1 MPQQS
6 TLQRNRFLLP
16 QEGGFLP
23 QIDMLANIVLEI
35 GIGVGGL
42 LLGGVGGWLFL
53 RATAGG
59 TIRLARREAQQ
70 IISTSKTEGD
80 AEKQKIELETERQA
94 NKRRSALDTE
104 IADAR
109 SEIKKDQARLEKRE
123 DNLDSKLD
131 QVAERQTKLDEIRSL
146 LDTQTKELDEAQE
159 SLKGRVGELKKRLEE
174 VSGMSTEQAK
184 NQLLEE
190 IRQDTEHDANELI
203 QQIID
208 EATQNARSKSRE
220 ITLQAIQRY
229 AGEHVA
235 ESTVRTVRIASDD
248 MKGRVIGREGRNI
261 RALEQATGVDI
272 LVDDTPGIISVSCF
286 DPIRRA
292 IAGRSLEKLVADG
305 RVHPSRIEEVVE
317 SVRLE
322 VDEQIVKGGNAAVME
337 ANIRGLHPKIVEAMG
352 RMHFR
357 TSYGQNILRHSIEVA
372 FLCQVIAD
380 ELGLDGELARRC
392 GFLHDI
398 GKAMDHEVEGT
409 HPQIGMDYCKKYGE
423 KAEAVLNA
431 VAGHHGDIP
440 STTPYTPIVMAADAI
455 SSARPGARRES
466 MEAYVKRLEQL
477 EAIAKEQDGVDESYA
492 IQAGREVRVIVD
504 AKSVGDGEAFAMAK
518 RIASRIEEEM
528 TFPGEIKVTVLR
540 EVRAEATAH

>member
-203 QQIID
+203 QQIVD
-208 EATQNARSKSRE
+208 EATQNARAKSRE

>member
-80 AEKQKIELETERQA
+80 AEKQKIELETERQS

>member
-1 MPQQS
+1 
-6 TLQRNRFLLP
+6 
-16 QEGGFLP
+16 
-23 QIDMLANIVLEI
+23 MLANIVLEI

-59 TIRLARREAQQ
+59 TIRLARREAEQ
-70 IISTSKTEGD
+70 IITAANTEGN

-131 QVAERQTKLDEIRSL
+131 QMAERQTKLDEMRSL
-146 LDTQTKELDEAQE
+146 LDNQTKELDEAQE
-159 SLKGRVGELKKRLEE
+159 SLTGRIGELKKRLEE

-203 QQIID
+203 QQIVD

-229 AGEHVA
+229 AAEHVA

-322 VDEQIVKGGNAAVME
+322 IDEQIIKEGNAAVME

-372 FLCQVIAD
+372 FLCQIIAD

-431 VAGHHGDIP
+431 VAGHHGDVP

-477 EAIAKEQDGVDESYA
+477 EAIAKEENGVDESHA

-540 EVRAEATAH
+540 EIRAEATAH

>member
-1 MPQQS
+1 
-6 TLQRNRFLLP
+6 
-16 QEGGFLP
+16 
-23 QIDMLANIVLEI
+23 MLANIVLEI
-35 GIGVGGL
+35 GIGVAGL

-59 TIRLARREAQQ
+59 TIRLARREAEQL
-70 IISTSKTEGD
+70 ITAAKTEGD

-94 NKRRSALDTE
+94 NKRRSSLDTE

-131 QVAERQTKLDEIRSL
+131 QVAESQSKLDDMRSL
-146 LDTQTKELDEAQE
+146 LDSQTKELDEAQE
-159 SLKGRVGELKKRLEE
+159 SLRGRIGELKKRLEE

-203 QQIID
+203 QQIVD
-208 EATQNARSKSRE
+208 EATQNARAKSRE

-229 AGEHVA
+229 AAEHVA
-235 ESTVRTVRIASDD
+235 ESTVRSVRIASDD

-317 SVRLE
+317 SIRLE
-322 VDEQIVKGGNAAVME
+322 IGEQIVKEGTAAVWRLISEVFIPKLLKQWAGCIFEPVMGKMSCD
-337 ANIRGLHPKIVEAMG
+337 IRLKLHS
-352 RMHFR
+352 F
-357 TSYGQNILRHSIEVA
+357 
-372 FLCQVIAD
+372 
-380 ELGLDGELARRC
+380 
-392 GFLHDI
+392 
-398 GKAMDHEVEGT
+398 
-409 HPQIGMDYCKKYGE
+409 
-423 KAEAVLNA
+423 
-431 VAGHHGDIP
+431 
-440 STTPYTPIVMAADAI
+440 
-455 SSARPGARRES
+455 
-466 MEAYVKRLEQL
+466 
-477 EAIAKEQDGVDESYA
+477 
-492 IQAGREVRVIVD
+492 
-504 AKSVGDGEAFAMAK
+504 AKSLQMNLDLTVNLLDAVDFCTTSVRRWIMKLREHTRKLVWIIVKSMAK
-518 RIASRIEEEM
+518 KR
-528 TFPGEIKVTVLR
+528 KQC
-540 EVRAEATAH
+540 

>member
-1 MPQQS
+1 
-6 TLQRNRFLLP
+6 
-16 QEGGFLP
+16 
-23 QIDMLANIVLEI
+23 MLANIYLEI

-42 LLGGVGGWLFL
+42 ILGGVGGWLFL

-59 TIRLARREAQQ
+59 TIRLARREAEQT
-70 IISTSKTEGD
+70 IATAKTEGA
-80 AEKQKIELETERQA
+80 AEKQKIELEAERKA
-94 NKRRSALDTE
+94 NKRRSELDGE

-109 SEIKKDQARLEKRE
+109 NKIKKDQARLEKRE
-123 DNLDSKLD
+123 DSLDSKLD
-131 QVAERQTKLDEIRSL
+131 QVAERQVKLDDMRSSI
-146 LDTQTKELDEAQE
+146 DSQSKELDEAKVTLE
-159 SLKGRVGELKKRLEE
+159 NRTGELQTRLEE
-174 VSGMSTEQAK
+174 VSGMSAQDAK
-184 NQLLEE
+184 DQLLEE
-190 IRQDTEHDANELI
+190 IRYDTERDANDLI
-203 QQIID
+203 LKIVE
-208 EATQNARSKSRE
+208 EATENAQAKSRE
-220 ITLQAIQRY
+220 ITLQAIQRF
-229 AGEHVA
+229 AAEHVA
-235 ESTVRTVRIASDD
+235 ESTVRAVRIPSDD

-261 RALEQATGVDI
+261 RALEQATGADI

-305 RVHPSRIEEVVE
+305 RVHPSRIEEIVE
-317 SVRLE
+317 SVRSE
-322 VDEQIVKGGNAAVME
+322 VKEQIIKEGNAAVME

-357 TSYGQNILRHSIEVA
+357 TSYGQNVLRHSIEVA

-431 VAGHHGDIP
+431 VVGHHGDVP

-477 EAIAKEQDGVDESYA
+477 EAIAKEQKGVDESHA

-518 RIASRIEEEM
+518 RIAARIEAEM

-540 EVRAEATAH
+540 ETRAEATAH